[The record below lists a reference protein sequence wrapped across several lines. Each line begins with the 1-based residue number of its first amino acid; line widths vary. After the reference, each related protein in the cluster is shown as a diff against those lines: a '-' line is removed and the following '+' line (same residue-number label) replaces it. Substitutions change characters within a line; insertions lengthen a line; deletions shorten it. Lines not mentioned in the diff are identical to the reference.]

1 MTFIESTLS
10 AVVSKL
16 GISSAEEPP
25 YYHPLDPLTAS
36 EIARSVDAIRHTANG
51 ARLWFKSIQLVEP
64 PKAILVPWL
73 DEYAAGE
80 AVSRL
85 DRTAE
90 ILVGRRHSKGA
101 DWLVYQI
108 SLPETGSSQII
119 SAEPVPAG
127 QHVPPDMGEMMA
139 AEEALLNNPTFKAA
153 IAKLDLPSNA
163 KVVADGWIYGADT
176 LDATPRSIPF
186 MVYLSFSDNPDTCHY
201 AAPLPIVPV
210 ISADTFELQR
220 LDYCPIYGKGDK
232 TLLDLDGRF
241 PWEAYVPNEYDQN
254 IRATA
259 GLSSRED
266 IKPYRV
272 LQPEGASF
280 TLEGRVIRW
289 QKWAFH
295 IGFNY
300 REGIVLSDIRYDG
313 RSTFYRLSVSDMTV
327 PYGDPRAPFH
337 RKQAFDLGDIG
348 AGLTANELALGCD
361 CLGEIAYLNFDHF
374 SQDGSPTLQRG
385 VVCIHE
391 QDDGI
396 GWKHTNFRTNRPSV
410 TRSRILIIQT
420 IITVANYEYIFAWRF
435 DQAAGISLEVR
446 ATGILSTVA
455 ILPGETSPHG
465 NVVSPGVLATN
476 HQHLFSVRIDP
487 AIDGHNNTVVQED
500 SVAMPFDKANPPSD
514 NKWGVGY
521 TVEQK
526 AITKSGWADAAPEKN
541 RVFKIT
547 NPNKVNPVS
556 GKNVAYKLVPAP
568 SQLMLAHPESIA
580 YARAEF
586 GEHHIYVTSYK
597 DRELYAGGLYTN
609 QSNGDANGLRS
620 WVARDDNVDNADLVV
635 WHTFGLTHNPRVEDF
650 PVMPCEIH
658 MIHLKPNDFFTA
670 SPAID
675 VPASTQA
682 FNQSQLHNPGQHLQ
696 GDNDIEEKAKANGL
710 NKQGCCA

>member
-1 MTFIESTLS
+1 MTYIESI
-10 AVVSKL
+10 VSSVAIKL
-16 GISSAEEPP
+16 GLSSNPP
-25 YYHPLDPLTAS
+25 PPYHPLDPLSAS
-36 EIARSVDAIRHTANG
+36 EIARSVAAIRQDNQDK
-51 ARLWFKSIQLVEP
+51 RLWYKSIQLIDP
-64 PKAILVPWL
+64 PKAILAPWL
-73 DEYAAGE
+73 DDLAEGKPVDKLPRIAE
-80 AVSRL
+80 AL
-85 DRTAE
+85 
-90 ILVGRRHSKGA
+90 LGRRHANGA
-101 DWLVYQI
+101 DWFVYQI
-108 SLPETGSSQII
+108 SLPDDKEATIT
-119 SAEPVPAG
+119 SAEKVPTG
-127 QHVPPDMGEMMA
+127 QHVPPDMGEMIA
-139 AEEALLNNPTFKAA
+139 AEEALLNNPEFKAA
-153 IAKLDLPSNA
+153 VAKLQLPPNA
-163 KVVADGWIYGADT
+163 KVVADGWIYGADGIE
-176 LDATPRSIPF
+176 DTPRCIPF

-210 ISADTFELQR
+210 VYADTFELAR
-220 LDYCPIYGKGDK
+220 LDYTPIFGTGDK
-232 TLLDLDGRF
+232 TLLDYEGRF
-241 PWEAYVPNEYDQN
+241 PWEAYVPNEYDAE
-254 IRATA
+254 IRAAA
-259 GLSSRED
+259 GLSSRDD

-272 LQPEGASF
+272 VQPEGASF

-289 QKWAFH
+289 QKWTFH

-300 REGIVLSDIRYDG
+300 REGVVLNDVRYDG
-313 RSTFYRLSVSDMTV
+313 RKTFFRLSVSDMTV

-337 RKQAFDLGDIG
+337 RKQAFDLGDVG

-374 SQDGSPTLQRG
+374 NQDGSPSLQRG

-446 ATGILSTVA
+446 ATGILSTAA
-455 ILPGETSPHG
+455 ILPGETSPYG

-487 AIDGHNNTVVQED
+487 AIDGHNNTVVMED
-500 SVAMPFDKANPPSD
+500 SVAMPFDKANPPTD
-514 NKWGVGY
+514 NRWGVGY
-521 TVEQK
+521 TVEK
-526 AITKSGWADAAPEKN
+526 TAITKSGWADAAPEKN

-547 NPNKVNPVS
+547 NPNKINPVS
-556 GKNVAYKLVPAP
+556 GKSIAYKLVPAP
-568 SQLMLAHPESIA
+568 SQLMLAHPDSIA

-586 GEHHIYVTSYK
+586 GEHHLYVTSYK
-597 DRELYAGGLYTN
+597 DRELYSGGVYTN
-609 QSNGDANGLRS
+609 QSNGNAQGIRS
-620 WVARDDNVDNADLVV
+620 WVARDDSVDNTDLVV

-650 PVMPCEIH
+650 PVMPCETH

-682 FNQSQLHNPGQHLQ
+682 FNQSRLHNPGQHLQ
-696 GDNDIEEKAKANGL
+696 GSTEVEDKAKTNGL
-710 NKQGCCA
+710 NKQSCCN